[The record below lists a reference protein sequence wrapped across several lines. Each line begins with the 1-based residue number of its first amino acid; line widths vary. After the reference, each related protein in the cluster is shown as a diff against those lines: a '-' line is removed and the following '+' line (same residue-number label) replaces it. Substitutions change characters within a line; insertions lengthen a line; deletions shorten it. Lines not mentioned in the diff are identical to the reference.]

1 MVQHKLQCGS
11 TCLCEK
17 WKILCCKPVSYTHL
31 DVYKRQ
37 VEEFLRPKIHTEK
50 KKYKSPVEEQVSKTL
65 ITTGDSYFK
74 I

>member
-1 MVQHKLQCGS
+1 M
-11 TCLCEK
+11 
-17 WKILCCKPVSYTHL
+17 
-31 DVYKRQ
+31 
-37 VEEFLRPKIHTEK
+37 RPKIHTEK

>member
-1 MVQHKLQCGS
+1 MKRSKNLKEKLR
-11 TCLCEK
+11 
-17 WKILCCKPVSYTHL
+17 
-31 DVYKRQ
+31 KRLLRKKSVFENA
-37 VEEFLRPKIHTEK
+37 VEGFLRPKIHTEK